1 MSDRALVEALEEIR
15 EVWAGA
21 ECGEPVHAQEAYA
34 IHLCKQMYA
43 IAVQA
48 LGVASGPGSPLQPAV
63 SAAIPN
69 ATNEHDAYA
78 EMLRQA
84 KAECDDD
91 YTKRGIFAS
100 GWIGAE
106 RFYGLTALHPP
117 PSQEQK

>member
-1 MSDRALVEALEEIR
+1 MKFGRGPNAVSQSM
-15 EVWAGA
+15 
-21 ECGEPVHAQEAYA
+21 QEAYA

-78 EMLRQA
+78 EMLR
-84 KAECDDD
+84 
-91 YTKRGIFAS
+91 G
-100 GWIGAE
+100 
-106 RFYGLTALHPP
+106 
-117 PSQEQK
+117 SQG

>member
-1 MSDRALVEALEEIR
+1 MRPEAALELVGKYARLQRRINLIKTER
-15 EVWAGA
+15 PGA
-21 ECGEPVHAQEAYA
+21 THA
-34 IHLCKQMYA
+34 
-43 IAVQA
+43 
-48 LGVASGPGSPLQPAV
+48 PGL
-63 SAAIPN
+63 

-106 RFYGLTALHPP
+106 RFYGLTASILHHHRSRNDRLLYTSHPTCTKAGE
-117 PSQEQK
+117 SVHELAKGWL